1 MINDKEVKAQLN
13 QSLSYT
19 YSEDALINEKISL
32 KSTFPD
38 LSEEDLDAMAKE
50 NLSQS
55 TKQLNEQRQSIKEY
69 PLQNE
74 ESREQ

>member
-13 QSLSYT
+13 QSLSYN

>member
-13 QSLSYT
+13 QSLAYN
-19 YSEDALINEKISL
+19 YSENVLINEKISL